1 MGLLAKL
8 TFVQIVGVAKLFELD
23 NEVIKESLLGN
34 STEEL
39 VVQMVVAFQNKN
51 RKSRRQILKFLKS
64 VVEEN
69 ARDEKIEKAT
79 KDSSPEDIEV
89 MEDGTEEV
97 SAL

>member
-23 NEVIKESLLGN
+23 NEVIKESILGN

-51 RKSRRQILKFLKS
+51 RKSRRQILKFLKN

-69 ARDEKIEKAT
+69 ARDEKIEKAAT
-79 KDSSPEDIEV
+79 DSSPEDIEV